1 LPEISNA
8 EGLLEKM
15 SEVLTGEFKG
25 KKFLLPRGNRGRDVL
40 PKGIVDAGGIV
51 EEIVVYKSIDC
62 KTAKTEVVNKMQQ
75 NKIDWVTA
83 TSPAIAESL
92 VNMFGESL
100 RKTKIISI
108 SPITTTKLIALN
120 FPPTKE
126 AKEATINGIIN
137 EIQ

>member
-1 LPEISNA
+1 
-8 EGLLEKM
+8 
-15 SEVLTGEFKG
+15 
-25 KKFLLPRGNRGRDVL
+25 
-40 PKGIVDAGGIV
+40 
-51 EEIVVYKSIDC
+51 
-62 KTAKTEVVNKMQQ
+62 MQQ

-108 SPITTTKLIALN
+108 SPITTQKLISLN